1 MSAPH
6 TQETEGCR
14 QHNGRMGLSR
24 NSPELGE
31 SSGIA
36 SEAASCHRLATTSA
50 AASGECPVT
59 ALATT
64 GGKEVWGSGMEPL
77 KMSC

>member
-31 SSGIA
+31 SSGLT
-36 SEAASCHRLATTSA
+36 SGAAS
-50 AASGECPVT
+50 
-59 ALATT
+59 
-64 GGKEVWGSGMEPL
+64 
-77 KMSC
+77 

>member
-24 NSPELGE
+24 NSPELE
-31 SSGIA
+31 SSGLTSQLPCATA
-36 SEAASCHRLATTSA
+36 SPPPLLRQVVSVLSLPWPPWGTRR
-50 AASGECPVT
+50 SGAEGWSP
-59 ALATT
+59 
-64 GGKEVWGSGMEPL
+64 
-77 KMSC
+77 